1 MIFLFLILLK
11 PALRAVETDY
21 AKFTLKDWADYVINF
36 DWPDCLALLIAGPLD
51 VFIAHTTWAL
61 VFGWPKRGEWTVSHT
76 LERIVSEHKHPR
88 WLLAAAIAQEINET
102 SPTGKHIKAIAL

>member
-11 PALRAVETDY
+11 PALECVEGGKWWHCWAVLPAY
-21 AKFTLKDWADYVINF
+21 LF
-36 DWPDCLALLIAGPLD
+36 D

-61 VFGWPKRGEWTVSHT
+61 VFGWPKRGEWTISHT

-88 WLLAAAIAQEINET
+88 WLLAAAIAREINAVQR
-102 SPTGKHIKAIAL
+102 GHIKAMT

>member
-11 PALRAVETDY
+11 PALQCVEDGKWWHFWAVLPAY
-21 AKFTLKDWADYVINF
+21 L
-36 DWPDCLALLIAGPLD
+36 LD

-61 VFGWPKRGEWTVSHT
+61 VFGWPKRGEWTISHT

-88 WLLAAAIAQEINET
+88 WLLAAAIANEINT
-102 SPTGKHIKAIAL
+102 VQRGHIKAMS